1 MFESRFENEI
11 NEILENARKLN
22 SATADLQERINTAIS
37 YMGNYE
43 WNGTQIRFQLSDGTW
58 GPYHDLSGDFAS
70 KTYVD
75 NHIFGPDNLE
85 DTLNLKNKDITLP
98 TEIKTGDTSID
109 LSKLIFYEE

>member
-43 WNGTQIRFQLSDGTW
+43 WNGTQIRFQLADGSW

-70 KTYVD
+70 KKYVD
-75 NHIFGPDNLE
+75 DHIFGSDNLE
-85 DTLNLKNKDITLP
+85 DTLNLKDKNITLP

-109 LSKLIFYEE
+109 LSKLVFYEE